1 MDGYTAIREIRKDAR
16 FSTLP
21 IIAMTAKALKGDYEK
36 CMAAGASDYIS
47 KPIEVDKLL
56 SLIRVWMFQHA

>member
-1 MDGYTAIREIRKDAR
+1 
-16 FSTLP
+16 
-21 IIAMTAKALKGDYEK
+21 MTAKALKGDYEK